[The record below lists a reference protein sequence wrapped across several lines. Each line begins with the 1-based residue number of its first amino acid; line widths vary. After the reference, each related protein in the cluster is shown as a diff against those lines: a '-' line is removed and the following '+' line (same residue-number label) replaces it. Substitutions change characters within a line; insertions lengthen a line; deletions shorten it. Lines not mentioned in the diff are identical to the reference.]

1 MCAKCVDD
9 FVFMNGLKPDL
20 SAEVVKAD
28 PQTMKDLRN
37 VAERRRTTTPAVHE
51 SLNLALL
58 NALQDMCEDKRK
70 NHCTT
75 LENIWIGQDTR
86 PISTNNF
93 LSVISNKIST
103 TNMGLL
109 CNTIDIR
116 FDYNAIDTRVVA
128 LVHNSRNN
136 RLKYNRHFNIFK
148 DFT

>member
-37 VAERRRTTTPAVHE
+37 VAERGRTTTPAVHE

-58 NALQDMCEDKRK
+58 NALQDMCEDVRE

-75 LENIWIGQDTR
+75 LENI
-86 PISTNNF
+86 
-93 LSVISNKIST
+93 
-103 TNMGLL
+103 
-109 CNTIDIR
+109 
-116 FDYNAIDTRVVA
+116 
-128 LVHNSRNN
+128 
-136 RLKYNRHFNIFK
+136 
-148 DFT
+148 

>member
-9 FVFMNGLKPDL
+9 CVFMNGLKPDL

-37 VAERRRTTTPAVHE
+37 VAERRRTTTPAVQE

-58 NALQDMCEDKRK
+58 NALQDMCEDVRK

-93 LSVISNKIST
+93 LSGISNKIST

-116 FDYNAIDTRVVA
+116 LDYNAIDTRVVA

-136 RLKYNRHFNIFK
+136 RLKCNRHFNIFK

>member
-1 MCAKCVDD
+1 MDD

-28 PQTMKDLRN
+28 PQTVEDLRN
-37 VAERRRTTTPAVHE
+37 VAERRRTTTPAVQE
-51 SLNLALL
+51 YLNLALL
-58 NALQDMCEDKRK
+58 NAIQDMCEDGRK

-93 LSVISNKIST
+93 LSVISNKITT

-116 FDYNAIDTRVVA
+116 LDYNAIDTRVVA
-128 LVHNSRNN
+128 LIHNSRNN